1 MEDNKQ
7 TIKNEG
13 QAEGK
18 VRKPRGHGGDI
29 CVSPATNPW
38 RRVFNRTI
46 KCYEVYVRGSNVLV
60 ATGIGNTGDSFL
72 IGALPVIMD
81 TYTKLIKEIENGEVK
96 EETLRGAKYILDK
109 YKENLRKGESMDR
122 GGVLRL
128 DSAEFDLGG
137 QGGGSYSEVGIFD

>member
-18 VRKPRGHGGDI
+18 VRKPRGQGGDI

-109 YKENLRKGESMDR
+109 YKDNLRKGESMDR

>member
-1 MEDNKQ
+1 M
-7 TIKNEG
+7 
-13 QAEGK
+13 
-18 VRKPRGHGGDI
+18 
-29 CVSPATNPW
+29 
-38 RRVFNRTI
+38 FNRTI

-109 YKENLRKGESMDR
+109 YKDNLRKGESMDR

>member
-29 CVSPATNPW
+29 CVSPATKPW

-109 YKENLRKGESMDR
+109 YKDNLRKGESMDR